1 MTQDFLELAY
11 FFSLESVAISCD
23 RYIGVELS
31 PFLKHA
37 LANCFF
43 SPAPA
48 SRENAKS
55 GNSSVYPSNLPNFK
69 HRSYH
74 QSTIEFHR
82 VDVHFFYE
90 STRLSYFFFSN
101 CPIRFKQIQLA

>member
-1 MTQDFLELAY
+1 MTQDFLKLA
-11 FFSLESVAISCD
+11 FFFFPLESVAISCG
-23 RYIGVELS
+23 RYVGVELS

-69 HRSYH
+69 HRFYY

-82 VDVHFFYE
+82 VDMHFFYE
-90 STRLSYFFFSN
+90 SSTRLYYFFSN
-101 CPIRFKQIQLA
+101 YPIRFK